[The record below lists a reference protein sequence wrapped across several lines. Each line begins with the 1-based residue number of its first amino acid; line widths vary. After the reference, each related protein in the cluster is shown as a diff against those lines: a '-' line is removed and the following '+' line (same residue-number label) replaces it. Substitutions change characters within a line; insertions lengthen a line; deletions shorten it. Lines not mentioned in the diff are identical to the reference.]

1 MNKSIEY
8 IVSWLRDYNE
18 QAHTD
23 GFVVGLS
30 GGIDSAL
37 VAALCE
43 KACPGQVLGVLMP
56 CHSNPQDA
64 IDAHAV
70 AEALSIA
77 TLTIPLDDPFDSLFE
92 VLKANSEGEIKRMS
106 KANIKPRLRMISLY
120 FYANLMNRL
129 VVGTGNRDE
138 RYVGYFT
145 KWGDGAAD
153 LMPIAHL
160 SKDEVWAMAR
170 ELGVPEQVI
179 TKAPS
184 AGLWE
189 AQTDEQ
195 EMGFTYRV
203 LDQYI
208 RGQAV
213 PEEAKQRIE
222 RLHRASGHKL
232 VVPPYIKEND

>member
-1 MNKSIEY
+1 
-8 IVSWLRDYNE
+8 
-18 QAHTD
+18 
-23 GFVVGLS
+23 
-30 GGIDSAL
+30 
-37 VAALCE
+37 
-43 KACPGQVLGVLMP
+43 
-56 CHSNPQDA
+56 
-64 IDAHAV
+64 
-70 AEALSIA
+70 
-77 TLTIPLDDPFDSLFE
+77 
-92 VLKANSEGEIKRMS
+92 
-106 KANIKPRLRMISLY
+106 
-120 FYANLMNRL
+120 MNRL